1 MANAGEDAQKQPLE
15 VLFKK
20 EQVAG
25 SGLQLYLKRD
35 SGTGACNFI
44 KKETLAQVFS
54 CEFYEISKKI
64 FFAEHL
70 WTTGEHLW
78 RTPLD
83 DCF

>member
-54 CEFYEISKKI
+54 CEFCEIYKNT
-64 FFAEHL
+64 FFY
-70 WTTGEHLW
+70 
-78 RTPLD
+78 RIPLVAAFE
-83 DCF
+83 CQKVIAS

>member
-54 CEFYEISKKI
+54 CEFY
-64 FFAEHL
+64 
-70 WTTGEHLW
+70 
-78 RTPLD
+78 RTPLVAAFE
-83 DCF
+83 CQKVITSW